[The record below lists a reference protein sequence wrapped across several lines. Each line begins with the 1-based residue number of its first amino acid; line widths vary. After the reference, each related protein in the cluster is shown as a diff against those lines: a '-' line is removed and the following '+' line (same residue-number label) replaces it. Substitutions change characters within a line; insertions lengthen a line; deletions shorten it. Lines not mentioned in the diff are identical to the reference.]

1 MTKQITATIVSVD
14 TKARTV
20 SVVGPEGGDQVIQV
34 GPAVKLDGYDTGDEV
49 TLRVTVELVIR
60 MEKP

>member
-1 MTKQITATIVSVD
+1 
-14 TKARTV
+14 
-20 SVVGPEGGDQVIQV
+20 VIQV
-34 GPAVKLDGYDTGDEV
+34 GPDVKLDGYDTGDEV